1 MSFELPCLTA
11 VLYPVSFSL
20 FDRRDSDK
28 QEKINICLSVFDRS
42 DNDQPERINICLS
55 LFDRST
61 GEDKYLALLWL
72 LPMNTAWPSS
82 NSGDNNWDEFKVTS
96 NLRGSKYLTQVVLT
110 NAHEPILRKITSDS
124 FFPNPLSPFKHGPLP
139 LQWPEIPSRALH
151 LLLDPAGELPF

>member
-42 DNDQPERINICLS
+42 DNDQPEKINISLYCGCCLWT
-55 LFDRST
+55 LRDHRAIQVIT
-61 GEDKYLALLWL
+61 IETNLRLLQ
-72 LPMNTAWPSS
+72 T
-82 NSGDNNWDEFKVTS
+82 F
-96 NLRGSKYLTQVVLT
+96 RGSKYLTQWYLTQVVLT